1 LPNAL
6 PDLQIAISS
15 SSILTGKKTNRSTRR
30 GARTDPLPEERF
42 WCLLISCPWQQ
53 RSKMSPRV
61 NLSTVFNAVLAVMY
75 KMCPS
80 QNGDALLMLMIPI
93 ARTASRYKEILCG
106 PKNTRSLCSQLRGY
120 YGRNRISGYSR
131 ATGNPWKDFRLM
143 SNAHKP
149 NAARS

>member
-1 LPNAL
+1 MPNAL

-61 NLSTVFNAVLAVMY
+61 NLSTVFNAVLAVVS
-75 KMCPS
+75 KMFPS

-93 ARTASRYKEILCG
+93 ARTPAVIRKFYADQK
-106 PKNTRSLCSQLRGY
+106 TRDHSARNCVGIMGATRFRVIHERLATRG
-120 YGRNRISGYSR
+120 RFF
-131 ATGNPWKDFRLM
+131 DL
-143 SNAHKP
+143 
-149 NAARS
+149 